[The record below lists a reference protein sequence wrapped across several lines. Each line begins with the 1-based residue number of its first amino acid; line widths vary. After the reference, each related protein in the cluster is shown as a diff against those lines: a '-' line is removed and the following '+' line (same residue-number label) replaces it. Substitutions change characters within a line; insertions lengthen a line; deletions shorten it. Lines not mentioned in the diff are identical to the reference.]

1 MNTSNSKLLIKTF
14 DGSLMDIKIKPKC
27 KDSTVTFN
35 VKYYDHEGD
44 GSLMKVKILF
54 QHVVAIHFEVNLF
67 DNCIGS
73 ELCGFYEIF
82 NVDKKKRNDRKELS
96 DTAGRVPVSW

>member
-14 DGSLMDIKIKPKC
+14 DGSLMDIKI
-27 KDSTVTFN
+27 TFN

-44 GSLMKVKILF
+44 GSLIKVKILF
-54 QHVVAIHFEVNLF
+54 QQVVAIHFEVNLF

-82 NVDKKKRNDRKELS
+82 NVDKKKFHRRKPRHS
-96 DTAGRVPVSW
+96 